1 MIWIDFTFIGLIFVF
16 FVAGLLRGFVREV
29 FSLAFWM
36 LAIWV
41 SLMFSRSFS
50 VFLESTIKNQLVLI
64 VASFIALF
72 AITLSL
78 GGLIGFLVSL
88 VSKKTELSFM
98 DRFWGMV
105 LGIFRGMVVI
115 TVIVIVAGLT
125 PLPKDSWWKDST
137 LIPPFQLFA
146 VWLRDH
152 FSPGMAKYISYR

>member
-16 FVAGLLRGFVREV
+16 FVTGLLRGFAKEV
-29 FSLAFWM
+29 FSLAFWI
-36 LAIWV
+36 LAVWV

-50 VFLESTIKNQLVLI
+50 VFWEPAIKNQLVRI
-64 VASFIALF
+64 VASFMALF

-88 VSKKTELSFM
+88 VTKKTELTFM

-105 LGIFRGMVVI
+105 LGIFRGMVVV

-137 LIPPFQLFA
+137 LIPPFQMSA

-152 FSPGMAKYISYR
+152 FSPGLAEYISYR